1 MKLGSETGNVMN
13 HLYSRA
19 TIGQPEPAVG
29 MGVTF
34 LGWTDRHPGTIVQ
47 VYVDPKSG
55 AAIWFYA
62 QGDDAVRTDGY
73 GMSEDQSYEFVPNPN
88 APKKMY
94 RLDRN
99 GQWRRS
105 ERNFATG
112 KWRFLDKSQSIRLG
126 ERDKYHDFS
135 F

>member
-1 MKLGSETGNVMN
+1 MKLGSETGSVMN
-13 HLYSRA
+13 HLHSRA
-19 TIGQPEPAVG
+19 TIGQPTPEVG

-47 VYVDPKSG
+47 VYSKDD
-55 AAIWFYA
+55 AIVGFVA
-62 QGDDAVRTDGY
+62 QGDEAIRTDRN
-73 GMSEDQSYEFVPNPN
+73 GMSEDQAYEFVRNPN
-88 APKKMY
+88 APMKMY

-105 ERNFATG
+105 ERNLATG

-126 ERDKYHDFS
+126 ERDKYHDYS